1 MVNHDLFNDLLFS
14 QKYAMYTRCCF
25 NCSDASSR
33 SDASS
38 HKLIIFSEE
47 SNIGLLYSSVRN
59 VGKSETLTLLAKAQ
73 GLPADR
79 CHPLLC
85 SGGDQRVSGTSM
97 YVYKNTLP

>member
-14 QKYAMYTRCCF
+14 QKYAVYTRCCF
-25 NCSDASSR
+25 NCSDASS
-33 SDASS
+33 
-38 HKLIIFSEE
+38 HKLILFSEE

-73 GLPADR
+73 GLPPDR

-85 SGGDQRVSGTSM
+85 SGGDQTVSGTSM